1 MKTHVDENTLA
12 NHTPMMRQY
21 LGIKTQHPHQL
32 LLYRMGDF
40 YELFFD
46 DATKAAALLD
56 ITLTHRGKSNDTPI
70 PMAGVPYHAA
80 DNYIAKLL
88 LCGESVVICEQ
99 VGEVTGKGPVEREV
113 TRILTPG
120 TITDQALIGEQ
131 GEIILSSLFSHKDM
145 HAIASLEISTGRFFI
160 EIPRNVEDL
169 QRMLLRIQPKELL
182 LPEQYPHQLN
192 TLHAVVSKRPNWEY
206 NYKTAYAVLL
216 KQLRT
221 HSLSGFGVE
230 NTPVGICAAGALI
243 QYVQLTQKQALPHI
257 SSIRLFTQQDEIE
270 LDSTTIANLEL
281 YANTTGRNQYTL
293 QSVLDQTATPMGS
306 RLLTRLIKRP
316 IRAHSQLNARY
327 DCIEALMKTQHYAP
341 LHSTCKPLGDVERII
356 ARVALLSAR
365 PRDLEK
371 LKNTLLVVPTLQQ
384 MLAEVPAQL
393 ATTLQQQLQPLP
405 ELAERLEQAIIA
417 NPPMLIRD
425 GGVIQ
430 TGYHAE
436 LDTLRGFAQDADTFL
451 ADLETREKKETGI
464 STLKVGYNKVQ
475 GFYIEVSKA
484 QSSQVPDRY
493 VRRQTLKNAERYI
506 TEELKAFENEA
517 LSAHSKALQ
526 LEKQLYQALCEYT
539 ASFIEPLKQ
548 TIATI
553 ATIDLMSNLA
563 ERAVTLKLSRPVLTE
578 QSGIAIDEGRH
589 IVIEARSDKSFIP
602 NSTSLTPA
610 QSLHL
615 ITGPNMGGKSTYMRQ
630 TALIVICAHIGAFVP
645 ATRAEIGPIR
655 KIFTRIGASDDISD
669 GKSTFMVEMTEA
681 ANILHNSG
689 PDTLVLMDEIG
700 RGTGTVDGMAIAWAT
715 AEHLSQLG
723 ALCLFAT
730 HYLELTALA
739 DSHTNIIN
747 MHFTAAEHASGIVFL
762 HRVEPGP
769 ASCSY
774 GLHVATLAGI
784 PASVVNRATE
794 IANSLASEHVAAPST
809 TQATGQHP
817 VCAAL
822 SQLDLNQL
830 TPLAALDALRQ
841 LQTLQDLE

>member
-1 MKTHVDENTLA
+1 MKTHVDETSLA

-21 LGIKTQHPHQL
+21 LGIKAQYPSQL

-46 DATKAAALLD
+46 DATKAASLLD
-56 ITLTHRGKSNDTPI
+56 ITLTHRGKSNNTPI

-88 LCGESVVICEQ
+88 QCGESVVICEQ
-99 VGEVTGKGPVEREV
+99 VGEVTGKGPVKREV

-131 GEIILSSLFSHKDM
+131 DEIILSSLFSHKDM

-160 EIPRNVEDL
+160 ETPRDIDDL

-182 LPEQYPHQLN
+182 LPEQYPHSLN
-192 TLHAVVSKRPNWEY
+192 TLTAVVSKRPNWEF

-216 KQLRT
+216 KQLGT
-221 HSLSGFGVE
+221 HSLSGFGIE
-230 NTPVGICAAGALI
+230 NTPVGVCAAGALI
-243 QYVQLTQKQALPHI
+243 QYAQLTQKQALPHI

-281 YANTTGRNQYTL
+281 YTNSSGRNQYTL
-293 QSVLDQTATPMGS
+293 HSVMDHTATPMGS

-316 IRAHSQLNARY
+316 IRSHTQLNTRY
-327 DCIEALMKTQHYAP
+327 DCIDALIKTQHYVS
-341 LHSTCKPLGDVERII
+341 LHSLCKPLGDVERII

-371 LKNTLLVVPTLQQ
+371 LKNTLLVVPNIQQ
-384 MLAEVPAQL
+384 ILAEIPAQL
-393 ATTLQQQLQPLP
+393 AQTLQQRLNALP
-405 ELAERLEQAIIA
+405 DLAEHLERAIIA

-430 TGYHAE
+430 AGYHSE

-451 ADLETREKKETGI
+451 ADLEMREKQETGI

-484 QSSQVPDRY
+484 QSAQVPDRY
-493 VRRQTLKNAERYI
+493 TRRQTLKNAERYI
-506 TEELKAFENEA
+506 TAELKTFENEA

-526 LEKQLYQALCEYT
+526 LEKQLYQELCEYT
-539 ASFIEPLKQ
+539 AHFIEPLKQ
-548 TIATI
+548 TITAI
-553 ATIDLMSNLA
+553 AMVDLMSNLA
-563 ERAVTLKLSRPVLTE
+563 ERAITLNLTRPTLSE
-578 QSGIAIDEGRH
+578 QPGIIIDAGRH
-589 IVIEARSDKSFIP
+589 IVIEARSDKAFVP
-602 NSTSLTPA
+602 NSTQLTPDH
-610 QSLHL
+610 SLHI

-630 TALIVICAHIGAFVP
+630 TALLVICAHIGAFVP
-645 ATRAEIGPIR
+645 AAQATIGPVR

-730 HYLELTALA
+730 HYLELAALA
-739 DSHTNIIN
+739 DNHTNIIN

-769 ASCSY
+769 ANSSY
-774 GLHVATLAGI
+774 GLHVATLAGV

-794 IANSLASEHVAAPST
+794 IANNLGQEAAVAPQN
-809 TQATGQHP
+809 TQATNQHP
-817 VCAAL
+817 VVTAL

-841 LQTLQDLE
+841 LQALQDLA